1 LNRFSF
7 AAGTTD
13 GPGDFDFVQGT
24 NSSKTNPYWN
34 WLAKF
39 LFNPPKEQVK
49 ISSLFL
55 SSPLSLF
62 HSFICF
68 LMKNKHLW

>member
-1 LNRFSF
+1 VYSF

-34 WLAKF
+34 WLARF
-39 LFNPPKEQVK
+39 IADPPKEQV
-49 ISSLFL
+49 
-55 SSPLSLF
+55 LSL
-62 HSFICF
+62 SLRSLCFI
-68 LMKNKHLW
+68 